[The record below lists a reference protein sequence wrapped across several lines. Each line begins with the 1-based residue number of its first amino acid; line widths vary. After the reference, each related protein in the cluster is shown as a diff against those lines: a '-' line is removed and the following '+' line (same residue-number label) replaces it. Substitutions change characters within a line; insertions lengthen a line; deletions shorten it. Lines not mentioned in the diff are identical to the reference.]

1 MNIAEATAKRIKQ
14 LLEINN
20 LSEYAL
26 KKKTCLSDKTLTFM
40 FKGKNKDVRLST
52 IRLVAEAFGMSIS
65 EFFDDELFNYENI
78 DFW

>member
-1 MNIAEATAKRIKQ
+1 
-14 LLEINN
+14 
-20 LSEYAL
+20 
-26 KKKTCLSDKTLTFM
+26 M
-40 FKGKNKDVRLST
+40 FKGKTKDVRLST